1 MIRTAC
7 GLAPLAPLTWACAAD
22 LTWAGRPKSSV
33 ALVRSLLP
41 DAVHGAEGGR
51 GQGGER
57 AGVVG
62 HRRWDALPA
71 GQPGGDQSP
80 GVPLVGGAARFTGG
94 GAAVATRDPVVPSSS
109 WSEEYSVRTSPVLV
123 LTSRL
128 APRSRTGRAQSWVRC
143 CAEETPA
150 SPSRR
155 RSGTGAG
162 AEPCTASGSIRALP
176 ASMSVSRDTEHAGGK
191 PWSISHRR
199 AVRVTLAVAGGPGT
213 ATTAHNKSVPPLLGS
228 DAAAV
233 GSVG

>member
-71 GQPGGDQSP
+71 GQPGGDQPP

-94 GAAVATRDPVVPSSS
+94 GAAVATRDPGGAV
-109 WSEEYSVRTSPVLV
+109 ELLVRGVQ
-123 LTSRL
+123 RADL
-128 APRSRTGRAQSWVRC
+128 AGAGVDQPAGAAQSH
-143 CAEETPA
+143 
-150 SPSRR
+150 
-155 RSGTGAG
+155 RSG
-162 AEPCTASGSIRALP
+162 
-176 ASMSVSRDTEHAGGK
+176 
-191 PWSISHRR
+191 
-199 AVRVTLAVAGGPGT
+199 
-213 ATTAHNKSVPPLLGS
+213 
-228 DAAAV
+228 AAV
-233 GSVG
+233 GALLRRGDASLAQQAPQWHRSWRRTVHRFRVDPVAACVHVGLPETPSTPAGNPGRYPTGVRSG